1 MSEQTP
7 MSQHTPGAETL
18 PAPPRARREA
28 AADPVFTISG
38 PPRGGMPVT
47 MVTLPAAARAAD
59 TPAPVFTIS
68 GPGRAADDRL
78 RALEARCD
86 ALQSQIIRLGRA

>member
-1 MSEQTP
+1 MSEHTP
-7 MSQHTPGAETL
+7 MRHLTPGGETL
-18 PAPPRARREA
+18 PTASRALPVA

-38 PPRGGMPVT
+38 PPRSGTPVSIGAP
-47 MVTLPAAARAAD
+47 PAAARIAD

>member
-7 MSQHTPGAETL
+7 MSQHAPGADPL
-18 PAPPRARREA
+18 PAPPRALREA
-28 AADPVFTISG
+28 SSDPVFTISG

-47 MVTLPAAARAAD
+47 MVALPAAAQIAD
-59 TPAPVFTIS
+59 TAAPVFTIS